1 MNTVLE
7 VKNLTKKFG
16 DFTAV
21 DNVSFT
27 IKSGEV
33 LGVLGPNGAG
43 KTTIIQMLLGVMDP
57 LLGEIKYFGKDFY
70 KNRVEVLKNINF
82 ASTYISLPGN
92 FTVYE
97 ILNLFASLYEIDNK
111 ELRIKKLLV
120 EFQLEHLIKRRYHD
134 LSAGEKTRLV
144 LTKAFLNYPKI
155 ILLDE
160 PTASLDPEIAVV
172 VRKFL
177 KIQKE
182 EYNVSI
188 LLTSH
193 NMSEV
198 EELCDRVLI
207 LNHGKI
213 IEQGAPE
220 ILVKNMTDC
229 QLELTIIDDNK
240 GAIAFMDK
248 NKIPYQINRYTFTI
262 WLDEKNIAQFLT
274 TLADEKITY
283 QEISINKP
291 DLEDYFIEKI
301 GEKNDK
307 F

>member
-1 MNTVLE
+1 MNTILE

-21 DNVSFT
+21 NNVSFT

-57 LLGEIKYFGKDFY
+57 HQGEIKYFGKDFHKY
-70 KNRVEVLKNINF
+70 RVEVLKNINF
-82 ASTYISLPGN
+82 ASTYISLPSN
-92 FTVYE
+92 FTVHE
-97 ILNLFASLYEIDNK
+97 ILNLFASLYEVENK
-111 ELRIKKLLV
+111 NLRMKKLLK
-120 EFQLEHLIKRRYHD
+120 EFQLEHLIKKRYHD

-160 PTASLDPEIAVV
+160 PTASLDPEIAKI
-172 VRKFL
+172 VRQFL
-177 KIQKE
+177 KKQQE

-198 EELCDRVLI
+198 EELCDHVII
-207 LNHGKI
+207 LNHGRI
-213 IEQGAPE
+213 IDTGTPE
-220 ILVKNMTDC
+220 ILVKNITNC
-229 QLELTIIDDNK
+229 EIQLTIIKDQRK
-240 GAIAFMDK
+240 AIRFFEDK
-248 NKIPYQINRYTFTI
+248 EIPYQLNRFTFSLWI
-262 WLDEKNIAQFLT
+262 DERNIAQFLIL
-274 TLADEKITY
+274 LADEKIKY

-291 DLEDYFIEKI
+291 DLEDYFLQTI
-301 GEKNDK
+301 GEK
-307 F
+307 

>member
-1 MNTVLE
+1 MNKVLE

-16 DFTAV
+16 NFIAV
-21 DNVSFT
+21 NNISF
-27 IKSGEV
+27 SLVEGEV

-43 KTTIIQMLLGVMDP
+43 KTTTIQMLLGVMDP
-57 LLGEIKYFGKDFY
+57 NLGKISYFGKDFY
-70 KNRVEVLKNINF
+70 KNKVEILKNINF

-97 ILNLFASLYEIDNK
+97 ILNLFASLYEITNK
-111 ELRIKKLLV
+111 DFRIKKLLS

-198 EELCDRVLI
+198 EELCGRVLI

-229 QLELTIIDDNK
+229 QLELTVIDDNK
-240 GAIAFMDK
+240 KATIFLDK
-248 NKIPYQINRYTFTI
+248 NKIPYQVNRYTFTI
-262 WLDEKNIAQFLT
+262 WLDEKNIAQFLI
-274 TLADEKITY
+274 TLTDEKITY

-291 DLEDYFIEKI
+291 NLEDYFLQKI

>member
-1 MNTVLE
+1 MNKILQ

-16 DFTAV
+16 KFTAV
-21 DNVSFT
+21 DKVSFH
-27 IKSGEV
+27 IEEGEV

-43 KTTIIQMLLGVMDP
+43 KTTTIQMLLGVMDP
-57 LLGEIKYFGKDFY
+57 DVGEIKYFEKDFR
-70 KNRVEVLKNINF
+70 KHREEILKEVNF
-82 ASTYISLPGN
+82 ASTYISLPWQ

-97 ILNLFASLYEIDNK
+97 ILDVFARLYEIPKKDF
-111 ELRIKKLLV
+111 RIKKLLK
-120 EFQLEHLIKRRYHD
+120 EFQLEHLTKKRYND

-144 LTKAFLNYPKI
+144 LTKAFINYPKI

-160 PTASLDPEIAVV
+160 PTASLDPEIAIK
-172 VRKFL
+172 VREFIK
-177 KIQKE
+177 KQQV
-182 EYNVSI
+182 EYNLSV

-213 IEQGAPE
+213 IDKGTPE
-220 ILVKNMTDC
+220 ILVKNITNC
-229 QLELTIIDDNK
+229 QLELTIIDDK
-240 GAIAFMDK
+240 KRMIAFLEK
-248 NKIPYQINRYTFTI
+248 NEIPYQINRNSFAMWI
-262 WLDEKNIAQFLT
+262 DEKNIAPFLML
-274 TLADEKITY
+274 LADEKIKY

-291 DLEDYFIEKI
+291 DLEDYFLQKI
-301 GEKNDK
+301 GEKYDK